1 MSWVAAAVGAV
12 GLGTSIYGSIKA
24 HKEQKKLENAQS
36 PTYTPSQSI
45 SDYYQKA
52 LQRYSV
58 NPYQGAAYQQQ
69 LQSVQQSQANSLN
82 NLQGRREGLAGVG
95 AITANSNNALL
106 GATGAA
112 DQRQAQALGQLGEAA
127 GAQTGQQQM
136 AFNIN
141 QQQPFER
148 NYNLLAMK
156 AAGANQVANAGM
168 QTFQSG
174 LNGVSQQMSLNKYFG
189 GQNSGNTSGGTQDL
203 GAASGNYLYAQQPGQ
218 NMSGFNPSSQN
229 PYNLQPPMIGR

>member
-12 GLGTSIYGSIKA
+12 GLGTSIYGDIKA
-24 HKEQKKLENAQS
+24 HNAQKKLENAKS

-45 SDYYQKA
+45 ADYYQKA

-58 NPYQGAAYQQQ
+58 NPYQSAAYQQQ
-69 LQSVQQSQANSLN
+69 LQNVQQSQANSLN
-82 NLQGRREGLAGVG
+82 SLQGRREGLAGVG
-95 AITANSNNALL
+95 AITANSNNAIL

-127 GAQTGQQQM
+127 GAQTGQQQT

-156 AAGANQVANAGM
+156 AAGANQVANAGE
-168 QTFQSG
+168 QTALSG
-174 LNGVSQQMSLNKYFG
+174 AQGF
-189 GQNSGNTSGGTQDL
+189 GQNL
-203 GAASGNYLYAQQPGQ
+203 ALRNYLQSQGAG
-218 NMSGFNPSSQN
+218 SKSSA
-229 PYNLQPPMIGR
+229 YNLQPPSIGGQAVNPYNLSYSPIM

>member
-24 HKEQKKLENAQS
+24 HDQQKKLENAKS

-45 SDYYQKA
+45 ADYYQKA

-58 NPYQGAAYQQQ
+58 NPYQSAAYQQQ
-69 LQSVQQSQANSLN
+69 LQNVQQNQANALN

-95 AITANSNNALL
+95 AVQANSNNALL

-112 DQRQAQALGQLGEAA
+112 DQRQGQALGQLGEAA
-127 GAQTGQQQM
+127 GAKTGQDQT

-141 QQQPFER
+141 QTQPFER

-156 AAGANQVANAGM
+156 AAGANQLANAGE
-168 QTFQSG
+168 QTALSGAQS
-174 LNGVSQQMSLNKYFG
+174 F
-189 GQNSGNTSGGTQDL
+189 GQNLALRNYLRGQGSTGGGGIQNL
-203 GAASGNYLYAQQPGQ
+203 GAASGNYLYAKQPGQ
-218 NMSGFNPSSQN
+218 NLSGFNPGATN
-229 PYNLQPPMIGR
+229 PYQLQPPQLSY